1 MHRNVFSK
9 KLSAG
14 ARMYQTIPGWLVA
27 ACVLGSSHSTLS
39 ERLVLVSISGNSYC
53 LCVQHA
59 CLSVREC
66 LCGPHRPFVRQS
78 VVFFQE
84 IFSLRADMRNRGHST
99 YWAHP
104 SIVFLCFMRWSWS
117 STGLPL
123 ANCCSCTMKPSTH
136 QRCLLSCS
144 LLAHIIMFYTQCY
157 YY

>member
-1 MHRNVFSK
+1 MQACT
-9 KLSAG
+9 KLSLA
-14 ARMYQTIPGWLVA
+14 GWLVA

-66 LCGPHRPFVRQS
+66 LCGPHRPFVRQN

-84 IFSLRADMRNRGHST
+84 IFSLRADMRNRSHST

-104 SIVFLCFMRWSWS
+104 SIVFLCFMRWAWS

-123 ANCCSCTMKPSTH
+123 PRKLLFLYSETVNSSAMPAVVLVTSTYHHVLYSVLLLLTM
-136 QRCLLSCS
+136 
-144 LLAHIIMFYTQCY
+144 
-157 YY
+157 